1 VVAEI
6 MDWRCLQQ
14 KISPILMLV
23 GCVGGLAIAL
33 PASTPDISVSASDA
47 LVGQPLPQL
56 SVEQLHSWA
65 ISFTVKVL
73 SADFLGSGFLIQ
85 KQGDVYTVLTND
97 HVLRA
102 GDPPYRIQTPDGR
115 IYPAHLPKKGKFKA
129 NDLAILQ
136 FRSPGTA
143 YAVASLGSSFSLAV
157 GQEVFAAG
165 FPFADRASRPFGK
178 GGLEGFFFTAG
189 KVSLVLDKALE
200 GGYQVGYTNDI
211 EKGMSG
217 GPLLNR
223 QGVVV
228 GVNGKHSYPIWDVPS
243 VFEDGS
249 KACLPLHQMINR
261 FSWAVPID
269 RVVQLAPLSIQINS
283 RLNQPLAS
291 VAMQPKRSH
300 MVFKRDRGG
309 YKLPVVQQA
318 IATKSCIPFPA
329 KVVRKGNPSN

>member
-1 VVAEI
+1 

-14 KISPILMLV
+14 KISPILTLV
-23 GCVGGLAIAL
+23 GCIGGLSIAL
-33 PASTPDISVSASDA
+33 PASTPDVSVSAPDA
-47 LVGQPLPQL
+47 LVGQSLPQL
-56 SVEQLHSWA
+56 SLQQLHSSA
-65 ISFTVKVL
+65 IAITVKVL
-73 SADFLGSGFLIQ
+73 STDFLGSGFLIQ

-143 YAVASLGSSFSLAV
+143 YAVASLGSSFSLTV

-165 FPFADRASRPFGK
+165 FPFADRASRPRSRPVGK

-223 QGVVV
+223 RGEVV

-249 KACLPLHQMINR
+249 KACLPLHKMINR
-261 FSWAVPID
+261 SSWAVPID
-269 RVVQLAPLSIQINS
+269 RVVQLAPLSMQLNS
-283 RLNQPLAS
+283 RLKQPLAS
-291 VAMQPKRSH
+291 VAIQPKRSH

-309 YKLPVVQQA
+309 YKLPLVEQA
-318 IATKSCIPFPA
+318 IAKKSCVPFPA
-329 KVVRKGNPSN
+329 KLVREGNPSN